1 MAANLSENSS
11 AAILVWENTWAE
23 RFADAVLGSKGQVV
37 AHERIPAEVV
47 AVAMAALEE
56 A

>member
-1 MAANLSENSS
+1 MAADLSPDSS

-23 RFADAVLGSKGQVV
+23 RVAQAVVGSSGQVV

-47 AVAMAALEE
+47 ALAIAALEE